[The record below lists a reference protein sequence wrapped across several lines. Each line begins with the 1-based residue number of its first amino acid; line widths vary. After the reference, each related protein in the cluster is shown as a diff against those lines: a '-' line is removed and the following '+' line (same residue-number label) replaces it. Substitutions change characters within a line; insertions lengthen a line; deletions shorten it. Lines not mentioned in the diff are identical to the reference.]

1 MKTYKYIGLV
11 ATALMMG
18 ACSDGALVE
27 DVVNTP
33 NVGGETVDMTAE
45 VVTELDMQPE
55 ENADGSVVPQTKT
68 VMDAGQ
74 VTSWSN
80 GDQIS
85 VSDGTLMYKYEVE
98 NANGASCTFTVVD
111 GEKSI
116 DHDGF
121 KNDFNGC
128 YPAAAVKG
136 WNGTTV
142 IAQVY
147 AEQNYAENID
157 GGCFG
162 AYMMTQGTVADNH
175 ISFKF
180 KHAASVLEVN
190 LATLGVTP
198 KAVYLKANS
207 GVAIAG
213 QIKCDASNNNITVV
227 TNDASTYAPNSQ
239 SDVIALTNIASD
251 ATIARFYLLPV
262 KLVGGVTV
270 TVVDADGNYYTKKTT
285 TDIGNDAEFTVTNNI
300 NSVLSAYQVKPGATT
315 AAKPFYK
322 KVNFGTA
329 ASATRKGNWM
339 ATIPSNV
346 YYSMLSAPGTHDA
359 ATSGCTQYTTYT
371 RCQGSTI
378 AEQLVQ
384 GIRVFDLRPGY
395 KYNSEITADNLY
407 IYHGAYSSN
416 VKYVDAMQT
425 IADFLAANP
434 TEAVTIV
441 QVKEEGS
448 GTDRSNEMWNVINAW
463 QDSHVDL
470 FLAADHSNWALNDM
484 RGKIMLLNRN
494 NTATHKGQ
502 NIGPWSDKCN
512 VIDWSSN
519 IGTLYYENNEWVV
532 RGTCNANIQDAYED
546 SQTNKK
552 TKVTQHL
559 NLMSQNETKGRF
571 CFNFLSIAGGVGS
584 NSDSNAQAMNPYA
597 TSELANINGPV
608 GYIMADYVNTT
619 QYGVPLVKAIINQN
633 YKYIFKG
640 RTRNVK
646 APTGGIGI
654 DIAGDDKADEGEVF
668 ARKEKNM

>member
-1 MKTYKYIGLV
+1 MQHSKEDTKMKTYKYIGLV

-33 NVGGETVDMTAE
+33 NGGGETVDMTAE

-74 VTSWSN
+74 VTSWTN

-85 VSDGTLMYKYEVE
+85 VSDGTLMYKYKVE

-121 KNDFNGC
+121 KDNFNGC

-142 IAQVY
+142 TAQVY

-207 GVAIAG
+207 GVNICG
-213 QIKCDASNNNITVV
+213 TIKCDAATGAITV
-227 TNDASTYAPNSQ
+227 TSPASSYCSSNDC
-239 SDVIALTNIASD
+239 DVIGLVNVASD

-262 KLVGGVTV
+262 QIVGGVTV
-270 TVVDADGNYYTKKTT
+270 TVVDADGNYYTKSTSTT
-285 TDIGNDAEFTVTNNI
+285 IGNTEGANTI
-300 NSVLSAYQVKPGATT
+300 NKGT
-315 AAKPFYK
+315 AVKPFYK

-339 ATIPSNV
+339 ATVPSNTHFNL
-346 YYSMLSAPGTHDA
+346 LSIPGAHNA
-359 ATSGCTQYTTYT
+359 ATYQC
-371 RCQGSTI
+371 GSTAKCQQYSI
-378 AEQLVQ
+378 TELLEKGVRELD
-384 GIRVFDLRPGY
+384 IRPGVG
-395 KYNSEITADNLY
+395 SSSLTV
-407 IYHGAYSSN
+407 YHGGVSCGITFA
-416 VKYVDAMQT
+416 DALTT
-425 IADFLAANP
+425 INTWLDANP
-434 TEAVTIV
+434 TEAVFLM
-441 QVKEEGS
+441 VKPDKSSVIGGTESADDAWKNGVGDALVNVSDHIAMLGGTKTLNDVKGKMVVIAAEQTTAAAGNIGVGRVGWGS
-448 GTDRSNEMWNVINAW
+448 SYDDKTVMKGTDNNGNFGWTLVYQDEYETAANNRCAQLENFLTNYVEKNETNA
-463 QDSHVDL
+463 SRIY
-470 FLAADHSNWALNDM
+470 FS
-484 RGKIMLLNRN
+484 
-494 NTATHKGQ
+494 TA
-502 NIGPWSDKCN
+502 NC
-512 VIDWSSN
+512 SSN
-519 IGTLYYENNEWVV
+519 IEPSARTV
-532 RGTCNANIQDAYED
+532 NAALVNSEKFQKSEGRWGIISADFLGYSND
-546 SQTNKK
+546 NGDKL
-552 TKVTQHL
+552 L
-559 NLMSQNETKGRF
+559 NM
-571 CFNFLSIAGGVGS
+571 V
-584 NSDSNAQAMNPYA
+584 
-597 TSELANINGPV
+597 INH
-608 GYIMADYVNTT
+608 
-619 QYGVPLVKAIINQN
+619 N
-633 YKYIFKG
+633 YKYLYKG
-640 RTRNVK
+640 RTRNVE

-668 ARKEKNM
+668 ARKEK

>member
-33 NVGGETVDMTAE
+33 NAGGETVDMTAE

-74 VTSWSN
+74 VTSWTN

-121 KNDFNGC
+121 KDDFNGC

-142 IAQVY
+142 TAQVY

-207 GVAIAG
+207 GVNICG
-213 QIKCDASNNNITVV
+213 TIKCDAATGAITV
-227 TNDASTYAPNSQ
+227 TSPASSYCSSNDC
-239 SDVIALTNIASD
+239 DVIGLVNVASD

-262 KLVGGVTV
+262 QIQGGVTV
-270 TVVDADGNYYTKKTT
+270 TVVDADGNYYTKSTSTT
-285 TDIGNDAEFTVTNNI
+285 IGNTDGANTI
-300 NSVLSAYQVKPGATT
+300 NKGT
-315 AAKPFYK
+315 AVKPFYK

-339 ATIPSNV
+339 ATVPSNT
-346 YYSMLSAPGTHDA
+346 YMTMLSIPGTHDS
-359 ATSGCTQYTTYT
+359 ATNTLSSATTGKCQNEDIATQLTH
-371 RCQGSTI
+371 
-378 AEQLVQ
+378 
-384 GIRVFDLRPGY
+384 GIRMFDLRP
-395 KYNSEITADNLY
+395 STNLT
-407 IYHGAYSSN
+407 IYHGISSTGVTFSTAVN
-416 VKYVDAMQT
+416 SLKDYVT
-425 IADFLAANP
+425 NNP
-434 TEAVTIV
+434 TETVYAMIHYENGKESDQAEWSNGVYNIVKAVLD
-441 QVKEEGS
+441 EGKAVDNIS
-448 GTDRSNEMWNVINAW
+448 SNLKLNDCKGKIIFIYRDDLTGDEDKRIYNAGRVAWSDNVARTVYVYNKNNQTSDLKISYQDIYDGSNAGKTPDGLDGYPKQKAGVTDKSAKTEIIKTYINLATQTLDRDRMTLNFASYANGNPSTNANSIMPTINAYIAE
-463 QDSHVDL
+463 QTERV
-470 FLAADHSNWALNDM
+470 
-484 RGKIMLLNRN
+484 GIIM
-494 NTATHKGQ
+494 T
-502 NIGPWSDKCN
+502 DYE
-512 VIDWSSN
+512 SSN
-519 IGTLYYENNEWVV
+519 YGGMNF
-532 RGTCNANIQDAYED
+532 
-546 SQTNKK
+546 
-552 TKVTQHL
+552 TK
-559 NLMSQNETKGRF
+559 LM
-571 CFNFLSIAGGVGS
+571 
-584 NSDSNAQAMNPYA
+584 
-597 TSELANINGPV
+597 INH
-608 GYIMADYVNTT
+608 
-619 QYGVPLVKAIINQN
+619 N
-633 YKYIFKG
+633 YKYLYKG
-640 RTRNVK
+640 RTRNVE

-654 DIAGDDKADEGEVF
+654 DIAGDDKADEEEVF
-668 ARKEKNM
+668 ARKEK